1 MHKVPAATLELFGR
15 VQVAVKL
22 NLTSLLQGS
31 SQLLEPTFSVS
42 YLALHLHQHCSTFL
56 STVTRWPR
64 YCTTAVQPHL
74 DTANIIP
81 LHLKSQWSC
90 RVHKATFIAHS
101 ISTAT
106 LRCRTQKNIDLDSS
120 DEKEYLIMQLITG
133 WLVPNVSKSC
143 ITVPVPMAIEVGH
156 LWQPWFKQLFSM
168 ASDGSLI
175 CPSDTGRFRILVSGL
190 VWRQNLW
197 PGDTKVA
204 CSIYIYTPDGSR
216 LDRDQFALMIPGCH
230 AVECIACW

>member
-156 LWQPWFKQLFSM
+156 L
-168 ASDGSLI
+168 
-175 CPSDTGRFRILVSGL
+175 
-190 VWRQNLW
+190 LW

-230 AVECIACW
+230 AVDCIACW